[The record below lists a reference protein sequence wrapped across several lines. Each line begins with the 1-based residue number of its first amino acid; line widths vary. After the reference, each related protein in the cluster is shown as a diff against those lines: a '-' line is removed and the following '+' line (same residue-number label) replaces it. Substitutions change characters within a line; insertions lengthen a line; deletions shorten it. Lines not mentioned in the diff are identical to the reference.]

1 MTDDDRALLVL
12 YSSKQESV
20 KASSTSAL
28 IGKKRKEATAT
39 EIRAY
44 QKQFLE
50 AKQLEC
56 KSWLDNEV
64 FDLVNTRKIQARN
77 WVTARWVLTLKRD
90 KDGNFLKTKA
100 RWVLRGFQDKQKN
113 DQQTDSPAASRSGFR
128 LAIQAASNK
137 GWNII
142 HMDLKTPFLQG
153 EAYDQSRDMI
163 CQIPPEMGYPPRI
176 AARMKKPAYG
186 LNDAPRR
193 WWNILD
199 SALRS
204 YVTSANPGRPLH
216 IRVLRQAAPKP
227 ALVSEKKSSTTFD
240 LEGAV
245 DYLMDP
251 VSGNNAK
258 NRQVHGALSL
268 HVDDLLMTGDDV
280 FEKEIMGRL
289 RKHFQVG
296 SEDKNDCLFVGQR
309 IQWKQDEK
317 HGWYTNVHQNV
328 AIDEL
333 QEITFD
339 KHLKDDTPLTPQMH
353 TAYRSVLGQINWL
366 QSRTQ
371 FHIGYQF
378 SSSRCASK
386 ASSPTI
392 EDVRA
397 SNKTEPSRA
406 SRLA

>member
-1 MTDDDRALLVL
+1 
-12 YSSKQESV
+12 
-20 KASSTSAL
+20 
-28 IGKKRKEATAT
+28 
-39 EIRAY
+39 
-44 QKQFLE
+44 
-50 AKQLEC
+50 
-56 KSWLDNEV
+56 
-64 FDLVNTRKIQARN
+64 
-77 WVTARWVLTLKRD
+77 
-90 KDGNFLKTKA
+90 
-100 RWVLRGFQDKQKN
+100 
-113 DQQTDSPAASRSGFR
+113 
-128 LAIQAASNK
+128 
-137 GWNII
+137 
-142 HMDLKTPFLQG
+142 MDLKTAFLQG
-153 EAYDQSRDMI
+153 EAYDQSRDII
-163 CQIPPEMGYPPRI
+163 CQIPPEMGYPPHI
-176 AARMKKPAYG
+176 GARMKKPAYG

-204 YVTSANPGRPLH
+204 YGLVPTRADRCTYVYYGKQL
-216 IRVLRQAAPKP
+216 PKP

-251 VSGNNAK
+251 VAGNNAK

-268 HVDDLLMTGDDV
+268 HVDDLLMTGGDV

-289 RKHFQVG
+289 RKDFQVG

-309 IQWKQDEK
+309 IQWKQDDK
-317 HGWYTNVHQNV
+317 HGWYINVHQNV
-328 AIDEL
+328 GIDEL

-366 QSRTQ
+366 QSGTQ
-371 FHIGYQF
+371 FHIGCQF
-378 SSSRCASK
+378 SRSASK

-397 SNKTEPSRA
+397 INKHQKHPA
-406 SRLA
+406 

>member
-1 MTDDDRALLVL
+1 M
-12 YSSKQESV
+12 
-20 KASSTSAL
+20 
-28 IGKKRKEATAT
+28 
-39 EIRAY
+39 
-44 QKQFLE
+44 
-50 AKQLEC
+50 
-56 KSWLDNEV
+56 
-64 FDLVNTRKIQARN
+64 
-77 WVTARWVLTLKRD
+77 
-90 KDGNFLKTKA
+90 
-100 RWVLRGFQDKQKN
+100 
-113 DQQTDSPAASRSGFR
+113 
-128 LAIQAASNK
+128 
-137 GWNII
+137 
-142 HMDLKTPFLQG
+142 
-153 EAYDQSRDMI
+153 
-163 CQIPPEMGYPPRI
+163 
-176 AARMKKPAYG
+176 
-186 LNDAPRR
+186 
-193 WWNILD
+193 
-199 SALRS
+199 
-204 YVTSANPGRPLH
+204 
-216 IRVLRQAAPKP
+216 
-227 ALVSEKKSSTTFD
+227 SEKKSSTTFD

-289 RKHFQVG
+289 RKDFQVG

-309 IQWKQDEK
+309 IQWKQDDK
-317 HGWYTNVHQNV
+317 HGWYVNVHQNV

-371 FHIGYQF
+371 FHIGYKL
-378 SSSRCASK
+378 SRCASK

-397 SNKTEPSRA
+397 INKTVRTIKSIPLSMRFWPLRGKTRIVAIQMHPIATTGISHPNVRMLFFLQNKEIFARA
-406 SRLA
+406 HRTREAHWSTMRRTRSPPQPCPLLLQSCTD

>member
-1 MTDDDRALLVL
+1 
-12 YSSKQESV
+12 
-20 KASSTSAL
+20 
-28 IGKKRKEATAT
+28 
-39 EIRAY
+39 
-44 QKQFLE
+44 
-50 AKQLEC
+50 
-56 KSWLDNEV
+56 
-64 FDLVNTRKIQARN
+64 
-77 WVTARWVLTLKRD
+77 
-90 KDGNFLKTKA
+90 
-100 RWVLRGFQDKQKN
+100 
-113 DQQTDSPAASRSGFR
+113 
-128 LAIQAASNK
+128 
-137 GWNII
+137 
-142 HMDLKTPFLQG
+142 
-153 EAYDQSRDMI
+153 
-163 CQIPPEMGYPPRI
+163 
-176 AARMKKPAYG
+176 MKKPAYG

-204 YVTSANPGRPLH
+204 YGRVPTRADRCTYVYYGKQL
-216 IRVLRQAAPKP
+216 PKP

-289 RKHFQVG
+289 PKDFQVG
-296 SEDKNDCLFVGQR
+296 SEEKNDCLFAGQR
-309 IQWKQDEK
+309 IQWKQDDK
-317 HGWYTNVHQNV
+317 HGWYINVHQNV
-328 AIDEL
+328 AIGEL

-353 TAYRSVLGQINWL
+353 TAHRSVLGQINWL

-378 SSSRCASK
+378 SG
-386 ASSPTI
+386 
-392 EDVRA
+392 VRPRHHHRPLRTFA
-397 SNKTEPSRA
+397 P
-406 SRLA
+406 